1 MGRYTQT
8 IGHLERSHDDNSLRR
23 AMAARLDRA
32 MQRAN
37 VSSAKAAKWVD
48 VSEHDVQFWRR
59 GITVPPLHAF
69 NRIAKALDVDV
80 HFASD
85 IQSGALRLGRFHER
99 PVGPHPQWSFQLA
112 FTSDRVTPMLEWLA
126 VHHGALDIFMH
137 PNTGDD
143 LRDHRD
149 SAVWIGRSHELVLT
163 VFQK

>member
-1 MGRYTQT
+1 MQT
-8 IGHLERSHDDNSLRR
+8 SDTPPISSWHAHVYFD
-23 AMAARLDRA
+23 AARRD
-32 MQRAN
+32 
-37 VSSAKAAKWVD
+37 AAW
-48 VSEHDVQFWRR
+48 QFRQVIETR
-59 GITVPPLHAF
+59 
-69 NRIAKALDVDV
+69 
-80 HFASD
+80 FASD